1 MSNQLAVMQKN
12 ISSLIWAE
20 AKRLDAALP
29 ADQTGEVANFI
40 ASAISKLYENP
51 DLLQA
56 ATANPASLMKALNEA
71 ARLGLAPGS
80 EHYYL
85 TPRGGKKG
93 QSVLGVVGYQG
104 EIELMYRSGAVS
116 HVIVEAVFE
125 NDEFDWD
132 PATMK
137 VPVHKPLGS
146 GGKAWFAGKKKR
158 GALVGAYAC
167 AVMKDGSTAVQLADE
182 DRIDAAKE
190 ASATADKSF
199 SPWHG
204 HETAMYKKTAVHQLA
219 KFVPTSPVDKRTASA
234 VADVVGQQTVATV
247 ASTPALPTPTEG
259 DALEGEVI
267 PHTGELIGEPMTQ
280 EILTQARAKWGVQSP
295 QDLNT
300 ALAAMF
306 QVEGLVLEQLTV
318 EQGNAVLAELAK

>member
-12 ISSLIWAE
+12 VSSLVWAE

-56 ATANPASLMKALNEA
+56 ANANPASLMKALNEA

-137 VPVHKPLGS
+137 VPIHKPLGS

-158 GALVGAYAC
+158 GALIGAYAC

-182 DRIDAAKE
+182 DRVDAAKE

-234 VADVVGQQTVATV
+234 VAGVVGEQTVATV
-247 ASTPALPTPTEG
+247 ASAPALPAPADG
-259 DALEGEVI
+259 DILEGELTAS
-267 PHTGELIGEPMTQ
+267 TGELISEPMAR
-280 EILTQARAKWGVQSP
+280 EIEARAKAKWQVPSAE
-295 QDLNT
+295 
-300 ALAAMF
+300 ALDAELANFF
-306 QVEGLVLEQLTV
+306 QVVGLTLGQLTV

>member
-12 ISSLIWAE
+12 VSSLVWAE

-56 ATANPASLMKALNEA
+56 ANANPASLMKALNEA

-137 VPVHKPLGS
+137 VPIHKPLGS

-158 GALVGAYAC
+158 GALIGAYAC

-182 DRIDAAKE
+182 DRVDAAKE

-234 VADVVGQQTVATV
+234 VAGVVGEQTVATV
-247 ASTPALPTPTEG
+247 ASAPALPAPADG
-259 DALEGEVI
+259 DILEGELTAS
-267 PHTGELIGEPMTQ
+267 TGELISEPMAR
-280 EILTQARAKWGVQSP
+280 EIEARAKAKWQVPSAE
-295 QDLNT
+295 
-300 ALAAMF
+300 ALDAELANFF
-306 QVEGLVLEQLTV
+306 QVEGLTLGQLTV
-318 EQGNAVLAELAK
+318 EQGNTVLAELAK